1 MKPDPGH
8 VETDKL
14 LAEMEKKVSRVYREA
29 MADTE
34 AKLADYMRRFEIK
47 DEKWR
52 AMVASGEKTAKE
64 YQQWRTGQIMMGKRW
79 TDMRDALAEDYH
91 NANLIARSVVNG
103 YIPEVYAINHNF
115 ATYQIERAARV
126 DTSYTLY
133 SRESVE
139 RILREEP
146 EILPP
151 PGKRMTARIAAG
163 KDIAWQEGQIQS
175 VTMQGILQGE
185 SIPNLSKRIARTM
198 GESNH
203 ASTIRYART
212 AVTGAQNAGRMDAYK
227 RAEDMGID
235 VQKTWVATLDGRT
248 RHEHRMLDRQTRPV
262 DEPFEV
268 DGYKI
273 MVPGDPSAE
282 GFLIWNC
289 FPGKTKVASDSG
301 IVRSYKNWYEGELV
315 EIETAGGAKFACTPN
330 HPILSPHGW
339 VSAASL
345 NCGDNILV
353 TSGVN
358 TVDPWGNPCVDKAHT
373 SIQTLHHFLKLFFGF
388 ERRPRSRVNF
398 HGDIPAS
405 DVEIVSKKRLLMRNW
420 DTGDGQGV
428 NKLIFKF
435 SDALVL
441 CKGHLVSCL
450 WRIYISALRF
460 MRGGGKA
467 LTFFWRRLGHT
478 GIHGLGTV
486 SDVNVPVAEYTI
498 DNLPAETEIRS
509 ELLDGLTGKI
519 FLDHVVFVKV
529 SPFCGH
535 VYNLQTENGY
545 YFVES
550 SRSQSGVKCNGIK
563 AIAKNCRCTTIAE
576 VKGLSHNWDTRSD
589 AALDGMSY
597 DEWKE
602 SREERSDSIY
612 KQEQIAEAM
621 RHSYI
626 WELYRGR
633 RNH

>member
-1 MKPDPGH
+1 
-8 VETDKL
+8 
-14 LAEMEKKVSRVYREA
+14 

-34 AKLADYMRRFEIK
+34 EKLADYMRRFEIK

-79 TDMRDALAEDYH
+79 ADMRDALAEDYH

-115 ATYQIERAARV
+115 ATYQIERVARV

-175 VTMQGILQGE
+175 VMMQGILQGE

-227 RAEDMGID
+227 RAENMGID

-248 RHEHRMLDRQTRPV
+248 RHEHRMLDRQTKPV

-268 DGYKI
+268 DGYEI
-273 MVPGDPSAE
+273 MFPGDPSAE

-289 FPGKTKVASDSG
+289 FPGKTNVATDAN
-301 IVRSYKNWYEGELV
+301 IIRSYKSYYEGDLV
-315 EIETAGGAKFACTPN
+315 KIKTSGGTEFSCTPN
-330 HPILSPHGW
+330 HPILTPRGW
-339 VSAASL
+339 IGAASL
-345 NCGDNILV
+345 NNGDDVLV
-353 TSGVN
+353 TFGANSVN
-358 TVDPWGNPCVDKAHT
+358 PRRNPNIKHILPRMDTFHDFWK
-373 SIQTLHHFLKLFFGF
+373 FLFGF
-388 ERRPRSRVNF
+388 ERVGILSVNF

-405 DVEIVSKKRLLMRNW
+405 DVEIVSKKRLLRFNF
-420 DTGDGQGV
+420 DTSLNKRV
-428 NKLIFKF
+428 NKFLLKLSYAFVSGKSHF
-435 SDALVL
+435 M
-441 CKGHLVSCL
+441 SCL
-450 WRIYISALRF
+450 RRINITSLCF
-460 MRGGGKA
+460 VSGGRKA
-467 LTFFWRRLGHT
+467 LSFFRR
-478 GIHGLGTV
+478 GIRHANVHGFRFV
-486 SDVNVPVAEYTI
+486 SDVNPGVSEYPV
-498 DNLPAETEIRS
+498 DNLPGETEIRS
-509 ELLDGLTGKI
+509 ELIDGLPGN
-519 FLDHVVFVKV
+519 VFINQIVSV
-529 SPFCGH
+529 EISPFSGH

-545 YFVES
+545 YFVGNS
-550 SRSQSGVKCNGIK
+550 ITQNTALYNGAQVIV
-563 AIAKNCRCTTIAE
+563 KNCRCTTIAE

-597 DEWKE
+597 EEWKE
-602 SREERSDSIY
+602 SREERSDSIF
-612 KQEQIAEAM
+612 KQEQIAEAV

-626 WELYRGR
+626 WELYRER